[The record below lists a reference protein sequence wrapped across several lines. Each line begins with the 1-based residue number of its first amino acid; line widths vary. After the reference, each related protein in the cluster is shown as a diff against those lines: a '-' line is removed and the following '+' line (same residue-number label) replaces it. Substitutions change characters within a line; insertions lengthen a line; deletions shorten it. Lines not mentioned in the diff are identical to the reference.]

1 MLTWKRFSFFTK
13 EVIPADELKTKDITC
28 SASSAGLVF
37 LGDSEGGITIA
48 EGQTEDGRGCFGFGV
63 AKFSTYQTN
72 ENRPYDQRVTH
83 LHAFKKSNSDRPL
96 LLSVGDGIDPR
107 PIDVQEMAHRVSQL
121 QRGNS
126 AKELKT
132 NTNSGVTKPYP
143 AKIKF
148 WKVDPKSLPVLKCS
162 HEIVVFQPPFEEMP
176 ITKIDILRD
185 CSQIA
190 IGLADGRVLLIEGV
204 DVTRDSEQTLRRHM
218 FAGVPASGTPVTCLY
233 YTTPRSN
240 RYVNVNTLSLRM
252 KEKKSRP
259 LEMASKQV
267 KEVMVR
273 KLSKTETVSS
283 PNAEDPGKR
292 TTAARQRFNT

>member
-1 MLTWKRFSFFTK
+1 
-13 EVIPADELKTKDITC
+13 
-28 SASSAGLVF
+28 
-37 LGDSEGGITIA
+37 
-48 EGQTEDGRGCFGFGV
+48 
-63 AKFSTYQTN
+63 
-72 ENRPYDQRVTH
+72 
-83 LHAFKKSNSDRPL
+83 
-96 LLSVGDGIDPR
+96 
-107 PIDVQEMAHRVSQL
+107 MAHRVSQL

-240 RYVNVNTLSLRM
+240 RYVNVNTLALQHEG
-252 KEKKSRP
+252 KEESTTGNSIK
-259 LEMASKQV
+259 ASTISDGTTHV
-267 KEVMVR
+267 
-273 KLSKTETVSS
+273 SKPETVSS
-283 PNAEDPGKR
+283 PNAEYPEKERLLPDK
-292 TTAARQRFNT
+292 RFNT

>member
-37 LGDSEGGITIA
+37 LGDSEGGITIMSKDKPKI
-48 EGQTEDGRGCFGFGV
+48 GEDVSGS
-63 AKFSTYQTN
+63 AYKFSTYQTN

-132 NTNSGVTKPYP
+132 NPNSGLQNL
-143 AKIKF
+143 IQLN
-148 WKVDPKSLPVLKCS
+148 KV
-162 HEIVVFQPPFEEMP
+162 
-176 ITKIDILRD
+176 
-185 CSQIA
+185 
-190 IGLADGRVLLIEGV
+190 
-204 DVTRDSEQTLRRHM
+204 
-218 FAGVPASGTPVTCLY
+218 
-233 YTTPRSN
+233 
-240 RYVNVNTLSLRM
+240 
-252 KEKKSRP
+252 
-259 LEMASKQV
+259 LES
-267 KEVMVR
+267 
-273 KLSKTETVSS
+273 
-283 PNAEDPGKR
+283 
-292 TTAARQRFNT
+292 